1 MFVKVIYEVK
11 GKELLNKYLIDEVV
25 KNRFV
30 VVIEIVNW
38 DILIVDYFWFFI
50 EVRFICLFVFFFKFR
65 YYKYF
70 LIK

>member
-50 EVRFICLFVFFFKFR
+50 EVRFI
-65 YYKYF
+65 
-70 LIK
+70 

>member
-38 DILIVDYFWFFI
+38 DILIVDYFWLFI
-50 EVRFICLFVFFFKFR
+50 EVRFICIFF
-65 YYKYF
+65 
-70 LIK
+70 

>member
-30 VVIEIVNW
+30 VVTETVNW

-50 EVRFICLFVFFFKFR
+50 EVRFICIFF
-65 YYKYF
+65 
-70 LIK
+70 

>member
-38 DILIVDYFWFFI
+38 DILIVDYFWFLI
-50 EVRFICLFVFFFKFR
+50 EVRFICIFF
-65 YYKYF
+65 
-70 LIK
+70 